1 MGRFM
6 NRATGVTFSVDDS
19 KDDRAKSS
27 GFQPAEDAAEGGPA
41 KDQKT
46 AAKKAAAPRSEK

>member
-27 GFQPAEDAAEGGPA
+27 GFQPAEDAAEGPA

>member
-27 GFQPAEDAAEGGPA
+27 GFQPAEDAAEA